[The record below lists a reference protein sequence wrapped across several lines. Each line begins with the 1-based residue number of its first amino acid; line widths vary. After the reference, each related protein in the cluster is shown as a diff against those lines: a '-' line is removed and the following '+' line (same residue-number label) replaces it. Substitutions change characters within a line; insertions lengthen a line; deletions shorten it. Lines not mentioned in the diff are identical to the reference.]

1 MSSRP
6 TVTFIGGGVMAEAII
21 AGIVKG
27 GLDIRLQV
35 VEPIAERRDILSTE
49 YGVETYANIT
59 DTSVILTLLVLA
71 VKPQQFGDVAQVLS
85 QLTMFGTVVSI
96 MAGIPISRIQSALE
110 HSQIVRVMPNTP
122 AQIGKGATAWTA
134 TESVPES
141 DRELVGSML
150 DCVGLQVYFDDEKM
164 VDISTAL
171 SASGPA
177 YVFMFMESLTDAAVQ
192 LGMPVADAK
201 QLAVATV
208 QGSAQL
214 AQSRDSHLAELR
226 NMVTSPGGT
235 TAAALQAL
243 EAGNFRNTTMQAVL
257 AAYARGVELSELG

>member
-1 MSSRP
+1 
-6 TVTFIGGGVMAEAII
+6 MAEAII
-21 AGIVKG
+21 AGVVKG

-35 VEPIAERRDILSTE
+35 VEPIAERRDLLSGE
-49 YGVETYANIT
+49 YGVETYAELA
-59 DTSVILTLLVLA
+59 DVSGEWRLVFLA
-71 VKPQQFGDVAQVLS
+71 VKPQQFGDVAEVLPQFPVLS
-85 QLTMFGTVVSI
+85 TVVSI
-96 MAGIPISRIQSALE
+96 MAGIPISSISDALKHDE
-110 HSQIVRVMPNTP
+110 IVRVMPNTP

-134 TESVPES
+134 TESVPRS
-141 DRELVGSML
+141 DKNLVASML
-150 DCVGLQVYFDDEKM
+150 DCVGLQVYFGDEKM

-177 YVFMFMESLTDAAVQ
+177 YVFMFMEALTDAAVQ
-192 LGMPVADAK
+192 LGMPAADAK

-208 QGSAQL
+208 QGSAEL

-257 AAYARGVELSELG
+257 SAYARGVELSELG